1 MNSLIL
7 FTLLF
12 VSVALAQPLHRFT
25 SNGEY
30 SGVLSRMIEP
40 DEPSQSLA
48 LWVPFNVKNIAVSFS
63 DPVDSHN
70 YVPYIQFN
78 SRKCNLLYVYLFYL
92 AGCEYNDG
100 QNYNHMCGES
110 GDGIETSFFIAGG
123 TFNYPLDTNEWV
135 WPLNQWVYPT
145 VYQNYD
151 YKSTTKYTV
160 SVKYYCKF
168 T

>member
-1 MNSLIL
+1 MLAESLLCTIVHIHNRIEICEYHNKMNSLIL

-48 LWVPFNVKNIAVSFS
+48 LWVPFNVKNIAVTFS

-78 SRKCNLLYVYLFYL
+78 SRKLNTLYLCTY
-92 AGCEYNDG
+92 
-100 QNYNHMCGES
+100 
-110 GDGIETSFFIAGG
+110 FI
-123 TFNYPLDTNEWV
+123 
-135 WPLNQWVYPT
+135 
-145 VYQNYD
+145 
-151 YKSTTKYTV
+151 
-160 SVKYYCKF
+160 
-168 T
+168 